1 MSPLANRLTVLV
13 VALAVTAAACADD
26 SSAERSVTMLTHD
39 SFAVSPEVLDEFT
52 DATGIEVELL
62 ASGDAGQMVSQAI
75 LTAGDPLA
83 DVMFGIDSTFLQRG
97 LDAGLFEAYE
107 SPVLAD
113 VPDEF
118 ELDSEHR
125 VTPVDFGDVC
135 INYWTS
141 ALPGEVPTSLEDL
154 TAPEFA
160 GTLVVPNPETSSPG
174 LAFLLATIAGTDDWE
189 GFWADLVANDVT
201 VTSGWEDAYGGEFI
215 PGGGDRSLVVSY
227 GSSPVAEVLY
237 AESPVDESP
246 TGVLL
251 DSCFRQVE
259 FAGVLAGTAKG
270 DEARQLID
278 FLLSPTFQNDVPLS
292 MFVFPVADSATLP
305 AVFVEHAA
313 IVDDPLT
320 LTPLEIET
328 SRDAWTGRW
337 VEIVLG

>member
-1 MSPLANRLTVLV
+1 MSHPTNRLTALM
-13 VALAVTAAACADD
+13 VALAAFAAACADD
-26 SSAERSVTMLTHD
+26 SSGDRSVTMLTHD

-52 DATGIEVELL
+52 DTTGIEVELL
-62 ASGDAGQMVSQAI
+62 ASGDAGQMVSQSI

-83 DVMFGIDSTFLQRG
+83 DVMFGIDTTFLQRG

-107 SPVLAD
+107 SPALGD

-118 ELDSEHR
+118 ELDPEHR

-135 INYWTS
+135 INYWTA
-141 ALPGEVPTSLEDL
+141 ALPGAAPTSLEDL
-154 TAPEFA
+154 TAPEYA
-160 GTLVVPNPETSSPG
+160 GALVVQNPETSSPG

-215 PGGGDRSLVVSY
+215 AGGGDRSLVVSY
-227 GSSPVAEVLY
+227 GSSPVAEVLF
-237 AESPVDESP
+237 AESPADEPP
-246 TGVLL
+246 TGVLV
-251 DSCFRQVE
+251 DSFFRQVE
-259 FAGVLAGTAKG
+259 FAGVLAGTDHG
-270 DEARQLID
+270 DEARELID

-292 MFVFPVADSATLP
+292 MFVFPVAESATLP
-305 AVFVEHAA
+305 PEFAEHATIA
-313 IVDDPLT
+313 DDPLT
-320 LTPLEIET
+320 LSPLEIET